1 MLTSTSG
8 LYPVTPAQ
16 MASLSAELVALGD
29 SLEAKDSPAWL
40 TVARAAALVDG
51 LRLGLVRVDA
61 GGAYGCQS
69 Q

>member
-29 SLEAKDSPAWL
+29 SLEAKDSPSWMGHFLAKADRL
-40 TVARAAALVDG
+40 ISLSMEEFHRA
-51 LRLGLVRVDA
+51 
-61 GGAYGCQS
+61 
-69 Q
+69 